1 LFEDVVKV
9 LEKAEK
15 QKETE
20 MSGGTNSDLKHRLV
34 RFVEH
39 VPEFLNF
46 DGEAVGPFEKGEI
59 ANLENELVEILQ
71 EDNRVEVIDYD

>member
-1 LFEDVVKV
+1 MKV

-15 QKETE
+15 QKESE
-20 MSGGTNSDLKHRLV
+20 MSGSGGNGDNKHTLV
-34 RFVEH
+34 RFVAD

-46 DGEAVGPFEKGEI
+46 EGDAVGPFDKGEI

-71 EDNRVEVIDYD
+71 QDNRVEVIEYD